1 MNFRKIFTIT
11 FLCILVVAPFGVSAA
26 PLFDPNKGLVGGVC
40 NDGQCGFNDIVGLV
54 NSLVSFAFY
63 ISVPIAALL
72 FAYAGFLFLT
82 AGPNAGQADRA
93 KRIFTNV
100 AVGFTIML
108 SAYLIV
114 YTVANA
120 IIKDGFLNSLP
131 VLGDLKP

>member
-1 MNFRKIFTIT
+1 MNFRKILITICT
-11 FLCILVVAPFGVSAA
+11 LILIITPFLVSAE

-40 NDGQCGFNDIVGLV
+40 NNGQCGFNDIVGLI
-54 NSLVSFAFY
+54 NRLVKFVFY
-63 ISVPIAALL
+63 VSVPIAALL

-93 KRIFTNV
+93 KGIFTNV
-100 AVGFTIML
+100 AVGFIIIL

-114 YTVANA
+114 YTVTNA
-120 IIKDGFLNSLP
+120 IIEDGFLNSLP